1 MGCYIRRIEYAFP
14 KKTESINDIKRNN
27 STWDINKIV
36 DKSGILKRYISN
48 KKETCLYL
56 ALKSSK
62 KLLKNFNKNKID
74 FVIFVSQTYEK
85 NLTTAS
91 CIIQDQ
97 VGLKK
102 KIIAIDL
109 NLGCSGFIYALK
121 IGHSFF
127 KDSNINNG
135 IIVCSDTYTKHIS
148 INNRSCRPIFSDGSA
163 AILLSYSKN
172 DKIISFNFGSDG
184 SGTKDLYIPNT
195 DIHNSKNNY
204 NNILM
209 NGSNVALFAMSE
221 IPKSVLSHL
230 KKTKMSLKKIDLVIF
245 HQASKYVIDNLTRI
259 LGISKNKVFSNYK
272 NIGNTISSSIPIALK
287 DAYDNRVLKNNN
299 NVLLIG
305 FGVGL
310 SWGSVII
317 KFNRFK

>member
-102 KIIAIDL
+102 KL
-109 NLGCSGFIYALK
+109 
-121 IGHSFF
+121 
-127 KDSNINNG
+127 
-135 IIVCSDTYTKHIS
+135 
-148 INNRSCRPIFSDGSA
+148 
-163 AILLSYSKN
+163 
-172 DKIISFNFGSDG
+172 
-184 SGTKDLYIPNT
+184 
-195 DIHNSKNNY
+195 
-204 NNILM
+204 
-209 NGSNVALFAMSE
+209 
-221 IPKSVLSHL
+221 
-230 KKTKMSLKKIDLVIF
+230 
-245 HQASKYVIDNLTRI
+245 
-259 LGISKNKVFSNYK
+259 
-272 NIGNTISSSIPIALK
+272 
-287 DAYDNRVLKNNN
+287 
-299 NVLLIG
+299 
-305 FGVGL
+305 
-310 SWGSVII
+310 
-317 KFNRFK
+317 